1 MSMFPFIYDNPIS
14 IPAKNQPRMNMTT
27 DCDGGHHA
35 LVGAGV
41 DEASQNHGQRIK
53 KIFGAK
59 CKLLDQVGNHHRLRS
74 SRRREGGRGWHI
86 RLCTASLF

>member
-1 MSMFPFIYDNPIS
+1 MSMFPFIYYNSIS
-14 IPAKNQPRMNMTT
+14 IPEKNQPRMNMTT

-53 KIFGAK
+53 KNIWSKMQTLGP
-59 CKLLDQVGNHHRLRS
+59 
-74 SRRREGGRGWHI
+74 GGRPSS
-86 RLCTASLF
+86 T